1 MSALANRAI
10 ALVEFAALEVTEKGD
25 RESNPVESAPS
36 GDSTD
41 EAFVFTD
48 SNRVERRV
56 WRNIFIVIF
65 IAIIVAA
72 AFSDLR
78 MTLGVALGG
87 ALALLNYRWL
97 QSSLRAIL
105 SVGSEKAPP
114 GARLKM
120 VIRWIVVAAIAWAA
134 HETGQFDAVGIIAG
148 LLAPAVAVMIEAAYV
163 TYRTL
168 AQRNG
173 ER

>member
-1 MSALANRAI
+1 M
-10 ALVEFAALEVTEKGD
+10 VEFAALEVTEKGD
-25 RESNPVESAPS
+25 RESESAECAPS
-36 GDSTD
+36 SDSTD
-41 EAFVFTD
+41 EALAFTD
-48 SNRVERRV
+48 PNAVERRV

-65 IAIIVAA
+65 VAITLAA
-72 AFSDLR
+72 AFADLR

-105 SVGSEKAPP
+105 SVGSEKAPA

-120 VIRWIVVAAIAWAA
+120 IVRWIVVAALAWAA